1 MRFAN
6 SRLCRDQRF
15 FLFREIQLYPGSV
28 LEQEGF
34 GIVWEVIL
42 FRVMNWAV
50 TFFVSL
56 MLFFQGGFAWAA
68 EAADTCDPARYAQK
82 RERMVKGQIQD
93 RGVRNPRVLDTMRKV
108 GRHCFVAPA
117 FFDEAYDDH
126 PLPIGSGQTISQPYI
141 VALMTEL
148 VELKPTDRVLEIGT
162 GSGYQTA
169 VLAKL
174 VREVFTV
181 EIYSSLARKATSR
194 LTALGYKNINVKCG
208 DGYYGWEE
216 EGPFDAIMVT
226 AAASEI
232 PPPLIKQLKPEGRMC
247 IPVGGVYQ
255 VQQLTLITKNQK
267 GSVST
272 RGVLPV
278 RFVPLLGS
286 H

>member
-1 MRFAN
+1 MDMKLAVV
-6 SRLCRDQRF
+6 
-15 FLFREIQLYPGSV
+15 FLF
-28 LEQEGF
+28 
-34 GIVWEVIL
+34 
-42 FRVMNWAV
+42 
-50 TFFVSL
+50 SL
-56 MLFFQGGFAWAA
+56 ICFQYGGGESPADTT
-68 EAADTCDPARYAQK
+68 DTCDPAGYAPK
-82 RERMVKGQIQD
+82 REKMVKHQIQD
-93 RGVRNPRVLDTMRKV
+93 RGVKNPSVLNAMRKV

-117 FFDEAYDDH
+117 FIDQAYNDH

-148 VELKPTDRVLEIGT
+148 IELKPTDRVLEIGT

-169 VLAKL
+169 VLAQL

-181 EIYSSLARKATSR
+181 EIYPSLARKAESR
-194 LTALGYKNINVKCG
+194 LTALGYKNITVKCG

-216 EGPFDAIMVT
+216 KAPFDAVMVT

-232 PPPLIKQLKPEGRMC
+232 PPPLIKQLKAEGRMC
-247 IPVGGVYQ
+247 IPVGGIYQ
-255 VQQLTLITKNQK
+255 VQQLMLIKKNRK

>member
-1 MRFAN
+1 MIRA
-6 SRLCRDQRF
+6 
-15 FLFREIQLYPGSV
+15 
-28 LEQEGF
+28 
-34 GIVWEVIL
+34 VICL
-42 FRVMNWAV
+42 
-50 TFFVSL
+50 VSL
-56 MLFFQGGFAWAA
+56 MLFLHGGVACSTA
-68 EAADTCDPARYAQK
+68 AADTCDPALYAQK
-82 RERMVKGQIQD
+82 RERMVKRQIKD
-93 RGVRNPRVLDTMRKV
+93 RGVKNPLVLDSMRKV
-108 GRHCFVAPA
+108 GRHCFVPPA
-117 FFDEAYDDH
+117 FFDESYDDH

-148 VELKPTDRVLEIGT
+148 IELKPTDRVLEIGT

-169 VLAKL
+169 VLAQL

-181 EIYSSLARKATSR
+181 EIYSSLARKAESR
-194 LTALGYKNINVKCG
+194 LTALGYKNIKVKCG

-247 IPVGGVYQ
+247 IPVGGIYQ
-255 VQQLTLITKNQK
+255 VQQLTLIQKNNK